1 MLGGVTGLDGGAD
14 TDGFGAKLRFRE
26 RVGVFESQGWTNES
40 NGSLNTKYIF
50 LVLFFIFLLA
60 FFNFLLYFIII

>member
-26 RVGVFESQGWTNES
+26 RVGVFESQG
-40 NGSLNTKYIF
+40 
-50 LVLFFIFLLA
+50 
-60 FFNFLLYFIII
+60 

>member
-1 MLGGVTGLDGGAD
+1 MRSQVGFASDIVRMLGGVTGLDGGAD

-40 NGSLNTKYIF
+40 NGSLNTKYYT
-50 LVLFFIFLLA
+50 L
-60 FFNFLLYFIII
+60 